1 MCGQMIMTM
10 LAEIVLCVK
19 EVNSKTRAAA
29 FEVLLDLAHA
39 MENADPASAVPDDDI
54 DMGNRYVCLSY
65 RAHGTH
71 MALTHAGSCLGQPFV
86 DSHVVAMN

>member
-39 MENADPASAVPDDDI
+39 MESADPASAVPDDDV
-54 DMGNRYVCLSY
+54 DMGNPCISLPTLHMGPTWLSHMLGCAWGSHLS
-65 RAHGTH
+65 AHMRWH
-71 MALTHAGSCLGQPFV
+71 
-86 DSHVVAMN
+86 